1 MNYSPEILAAA
12 EHHYM
17 TVGRRVSG
25 RPTWAKL
32 DPNCSYDMG
41 MRQHAIDEATKAAA
55 AVPHAPPLRK
65 TGAELA
71 SIMGL
76 PVTAIEKMYRRG
88 CPVVGD
94 RGGKP
99 FASHRFDL
107 PAVLDWFAER
117 DGRDPRAGDAA

>member
-1 MNYSPEILAAA
+1 MNYSAEILAAA
-12 EHHYM
+12 ESHYM
-17 TVGRRVSG
+17 TFGRRVSG
-25 RPTWAKL
+25 RPTWANL

-41 MRQHAIDEATKAAA
+41 MRQHAIDEVTKAAA
-55 AVPHAPPLRK
+55 AAVPGAPPLGV

-71 SIMGL
+71 TIMGV
-76 PVTAIEKMYRRG
+76 PVMVIEKLYRRG

-107 PAVLDWFAER
+107 PAVCDWFAER
-117 DGRDPRAGDAA
+117 DGRDPRA